1 MSAKLLPPVMESL
14 AVTVAEFT
22 LIKVDKLKFLLG
34 DVNRDDSITIADLTA
49 QVNLILG
56 NNAQD
61 ASGYDRD
68 AADMNADGKVTTED
82 IEPLVNLLLDK

>member
-1 MSAKLLPPVMESL
+1 MRYKK
-14 AVTVAEFT
+14 VTT
-22 LIKVDKLKFLLG
+22 KIG
-34 DVNRDDSITIADLTA
+34 DVNRDGSITIADLTA

-56 NNAQD
+56 NDAQD